1 MTLDMGGLQ
10 SQLTG
15 RYPAIGVNN
24 PKRYPKRPDSQP
36 KKTTQQTTDD
46 MKETLRSLMRRQH
59 GSNP

>member
-15 RYPAIGVNN
+15 RYTAIGVNN
-24 PKRYPKRPDSQP
+24 PKRYPKQP